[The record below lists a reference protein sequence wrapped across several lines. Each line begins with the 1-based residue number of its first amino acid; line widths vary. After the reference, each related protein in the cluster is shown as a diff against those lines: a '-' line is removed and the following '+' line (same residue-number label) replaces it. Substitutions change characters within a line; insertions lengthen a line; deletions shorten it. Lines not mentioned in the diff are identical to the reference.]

1 MAPQK
6 KYSAQTSESDS
17 EPEQLIVEQV
27 EVERTPQYPPTSK
40 SKRNSKKQ
48 LPPESETESEEEEE
62 APAVRPKTTR
72 PKAAAG
78 SVRRKKY
85 ANEEEARSARLE
97 QMRRWRQN
105 RKERSVSVVLP
116 DVETRNEF
124 LKVLSFIK
132 QKVEISSELS
142 AVLSHL
148 ISQAAQN

>member
-6 KYSAQTSESDS
+6 KYTTQVSESES
-17 EPEQLIVEQV
+17 EPEQIVVEQV
-27 EVERTPQYPPTSK
+27 ERPQYPPASK
-40 SKRNSKKQ
+40 SKKYSKQ
-48 LPPESETESEEEEE
+48 PPPESESESEEEQEE
-62 APAVRPKTTR
+62 APAVRPRTSR
-72 PKAAAG
+72 PKAAPKA